1 LKKSKLYGYI
11 VEILDGKDIDSF
23 DIGISSK
30 NVLYDIKGFLERD
43 GGSEFKNK
51 LLKSHK
57 INLSIAE
64 RLILEKQS
72 EERREQLR
80 EERREQLREERRV
93 NSLDTR
99 PKEERI
105 ERRKNNTNEETPP
118 NDTQNDTQKDAQDE

>member
-1 LKKSKLYGYI
+1 MKKSKLYGYI

-80 EERREQLREERRV
+80 EERRV